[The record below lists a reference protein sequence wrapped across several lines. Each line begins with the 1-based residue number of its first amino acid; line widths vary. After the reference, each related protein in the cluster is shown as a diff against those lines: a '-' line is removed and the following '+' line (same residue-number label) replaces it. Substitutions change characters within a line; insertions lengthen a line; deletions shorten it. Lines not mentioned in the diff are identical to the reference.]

1 MPDAR
6 PILIVTADN
15 DLRTA
20 LSEKLSVEG
29 DFFPQTV
36 SNIADAEAALA
47 DRDRRI
53 DAVILDFD
61 DPKLDGL
68 AFLSESHRQAEKMP
82 MIIVSASSDE
92 KDVVRGL
99 NSGADDYIVKPI
111 RMDELLA
118 RLRAHLRNFERS
130 EAMTLRIGPYTFH
143 PAKKSLIN
151 SDRNKRILLTAKE
164 TALLKCLCRA
174 SGQPISRAAL
184 KNEIWGL
191 NDGGRSHAHAVEDH
205 IYRMRQKMALDAEL
219 ADLLVSDH
227 AGYRLGAWR

>member
-1 MPDAR
+1 MTAILLVEDDAEMVSLLGR
-6 PILIVTADN
+6 FLPEEGYEVRVAGDMAST
-15 DLRTA
+15 LRA
-20 LSEKLSVEG
+20 LSEFEPDL
-29 DFFPQTV
+29 
-36 SNIADAEAALA
+36 
-47 DRDRRI
+47 
-53 DAVILDFD
+53 IL
-61 DPKLDGL
+61 L
-68 AFLSESHRQAEKMP
+68 
-82 MIIVSASSDE
+82 
-92 KDVVRGL
+92 DVVLGSEDGRDILREIREVNDVPAIFLTGRGL
-99 NSGADDYIVKPI
+99 ESDRIAGLERGADDYIVKPV

-151 SDRNKRILLTAKE
+151 PNRNKRILLTAKE

-174 SGQPISRAAL
+174 SGQSISRAAL

>member
-15 DLRTA
+15 DLRIA
-20 LSEKLSVEG
+20 LTEKLSVENN
-29 DFFPQTV
+29 FSPQIV

-47 DRDRRI
+47 DRDRCL
-53 DAVILDFD
+53 DTVILDFD
-61 DPKLDGL
+61 NPKLNGL
-68 AFLSESHRQAEKMP
+68 TFSSEIRRQGKKMP
-82 MIIVSASSDE
+82 MIIVSTSPDE

-99 NSGADDYIVKPI
+99 KSGADDYIVKPL

-130 EAMTLRIGPYTFH
+130 EAVTLRIGPYTFH

-151 SDRNKRILLTAKE
+151 PKRNKRILLTDKE

-174 SGQPISRAAL
+174 GGQPVSRAAL

-191 NDGGRSHAHAVEDH
+191 TEGDTHCF
-205 IYRMRQKMALDAEL
+205 
-219 ADLLVSDH
+219 DLSQ
-227 AGYRLGAWR
+227 